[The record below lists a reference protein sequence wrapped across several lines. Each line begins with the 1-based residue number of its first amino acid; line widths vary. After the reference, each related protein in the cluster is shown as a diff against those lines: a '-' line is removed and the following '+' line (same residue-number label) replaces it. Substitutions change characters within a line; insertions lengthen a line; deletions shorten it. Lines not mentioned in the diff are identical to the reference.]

1 MFTAVPHT
9 MTLSIAF
16 RQLGTAH
23 QVAVAETTVSVR
35 AGAETLVAVDIEA
48 DPLCLVPLAAPG
60 VVHFLRLADATLI
73 PLPPEHEGIR
83 HRLVAWQLARVQP
96 GGLGTPLRLP
106 LDAGDAYIAVA
117 GSSLDSPAIARF
129 IHLRDYFNAERLADA
144 LSHELRVLTPDPG
157 ADATLIVLEARPD
170 RRL

>member
-1 MFTAVPHT
+1 

-16 RQLGTAH
+16 RQLGSAH
-23 QVAVAETTVSVR
+23 HVEMAETTVSVR
-35 AGAETLVAVDIEA
+35 AGAETLVVVDIET
-48 DPLCLVPLAAPG
+48 DPLCLVPSAVPG
-60 VVHFLRLADATLI
+60 VAHFLRLADATLI

-96 GGLGTPLRLP
+96 GGPGTPLQLP
-106 LDAGDAYIAVA
+106 LNAGDAYIAVA
-117 GSSLDSPAIARF
+117 GSPLDSPAIARF

-144 LSHELRVLTPDPG
+144 LSHELRGLTPDPG
-157 ADATLIVLEARPD
+157 TNVTLIVLEARPD

>member
-1 MFTAVPHT
+1 MFTAAPHT

-60 VVHFLRLADATLI
+60 VAHYLRLADATLT
-73 PLPPEHEGIR
+73 PLPPEHEGMR
-83 HRLVAWQLARVQP
+83 HRLVTWQLARVQP
-96 GGLGTPLRLP
+96 GGPGTPLRLP
-106 LDAGDAYIAVA
+106 LEAGDAYIAVA
-117 GSSLDSPAIARF
+117 GSPLDSPAIARF
-129 IHLRDYFNAERLADA
+129 VHLRDYFNAERLADA
-144 LSHELRVLTPDPG
+144 LRSELQNLAPHLAP
-157 ADATLIVLEARPD
+157 ATTILVIEARP
-170 RRL
+170 LATS